1 MFNKNNA
8 AFDLLLEERN
18 RTVGE
23 LEDEISYLKQ
33 RYNDSQRELR
43 STRNELNDT
52 RDRLNSTRNRL
63 NSVQSQ
69 LNQSQSQLQT
79 AQNQLNSTQSQLNNV
94 QSQYQNYQYSS
105 NNSQNLIQS
114 LQIQLQNAIQ
124 ANNNLKQ
131 QFNNYYQNIS
141 YQTHGVDSLKIE
153 LKNIKT
159 ENESN
164 KQKII
169 SLTEEI
175 KLKQGEIQ
183 RLNSLIIKFGN
194 MYNFPLNIIFRSM
207 NGGINCYIICY
218 YNELFAMIE
227 ERLYQFF
234 PYLRNPNNQFVC
246 NGKAIKRNESII
258 QNEIFD
264 KNIILIITPN

>member
-8 AFDLLLEERN
+8 AFDLLLKERN
-18 RTVGE
+18 KTVTD
-23 LEDEISYLKQ
+23 LEEEISYLRQ
-33 RYNDSQRELR
+33 RYDDSQWELR
-43 STRNELNDT
+43 RTRNELNDT
-52 RDRLNSTRNRL
+52 RDKLNSARNRL
-63 NSVQSQ
+63 NNVQSQ
-69 LNQSQSQLQT
+69 LNQSQSQLQI
-79 AQNQLNSTQSQLNNV
+79 AQNELNSTKSQLNNV
-94 QSQYQNYQYSS
+94 QSQFQNYQYSS

-124 ANNNLKQ
+124 TNNNLKK

-141 YQTHGVDSLKIE
+141 YQSHDVDSLKIE
-153 LKNIKT
+153 LKNAKT

-169 SLTEEI
+169 ALTEEI

-207 NGGINCYIICY
+207 KGDINCFIPCY
-218 YNELFAMIE
+218 YNELFAMVE

-246 NGKAIKRNESII
+246 NGKAVKRNESLI

-264 KNIILIITPN
+264 KNVILIITPN